1 MYHWMQASASNQLLQ
16 IDSSIRILL
25 AHPQYKSHQTLIS
38 CFLRTRPAVYL
49 KVDTLLHSVKDLDVE
64 LQIAYETHYVPQS
77 QYRTFSVIL
86 DATVSIE
93 PQILIE
99 FFQKY
104 LQQTAEGMLLY
115 CSRNYLDLVERFP
128 EIKAVTKLWP
138 ISNEWML
145 IDYLQ
150 RDHDRQLVE
159 VYALGSGRAIVNGNM
174 IADWEG
180 EILKKLFFYLIDREL
195 QTRQQ
200 IFEAI
205 WPSLAVREATNL
217 FHVSKRK
224 LNDVLKFDLMVFGG
238 GYYRLSH
245 TIDLHYD
252 VSTYITTLQESA
264 VSQSHKNV
272 SLLKRCA
279 AMYRGDFLTGLEG
292 DWVQIRREELRR
304 TQAEIL
310 ANLDTSNHLRE
321 NEIGQHSRYSR

>member
-1 MYHWMQASASNQLLQ
+1 MYHWIQTGAHDQLLE

-25 AHPQYKSHQTLIS
+25 AHPQHKSHQTLIS
-38 CFLRTRPAVYL
+38 CFLNTQPAVYL
-49 KVDTLLHSVKDLDVE
+49 KLDTLVHSVKDLDIQ
-64 LQIAYETHYVPQS
+64 LQIAYETHNVPQS
-77 QYRTFSVIL
+77 QYRTYSLIL
-86 DATVSIE
+86 DATVPIE

-104 LQQTAEGMLLY
+104 LQQTTAGILLF
-115 CSRNYLDLVERFP
+115 CSRNYLDLIERFP

-138 ISNEWML
+138 TSNEWML

-150 RDHDRQLVE
+150 RDHHRQLVE
-159 VYALGSGRAIVNGNM
+159 VYALGSGRAVVNGNM
-174 IADWEG
+174 VADWRG
-180 EILKKLFFYLIDREL
+180 DIPKKLFFYLIDREL

-200 IFEAI
+200 VFETI
-205 WPSLAVREATNL
+205 WPNLPVREATNL
-217 FHVSKRK
+217 FHVTKRK
-224 LNDVLKFDLMVFGG
+224 LNDVLKFDLMVFGE

-245 TIDLHYD
+245 AIDLHYD

-264 VSQSHKNV
+264 VSQAHKNV

-292 DWVQIRREELRR
+292 EWVQIRRDELRR

-310 ANLDTSNHLRE
+310 ANLVTRNHHLE
-321 NEIGQHSRYSR
+321 NANGQHPRYLR